1 MKEYISKF
9 LSLLYVVFAS
19 IFVTVIYF
27 GIVAFWGFLLLALL
41 NWASLKYFHYPLFYI
56 LHTQIF
62 YIISLIIVL
71 FVYTF
76 WVIENYIESEGSKIR
91 EIEREKNDIIH
102 KLTAEK
108 NEITDKTSQEIS
120 ELKYDNEIYKQ
131 SLLEKSSGF
140 PTLLSAIAQYEGMR
154 DEVLEEYLIYKKHP
168 SLKGSEVVKEQSARR
183 RYAEF
188 ELRKTKAIIEYYES
202 IAPFLL
208 EYKDD
213 IILPENEDLISEY
226 SDEEKLDPAI
236 NYLTKQEYRK
246 LSSID
251 RNQMALDRFWKRQ
264 KSNWLLGRIYERYIG
279 YIYEENGYDVE
290 YVGIFKGYEDLGR
303 DLICT
308 KKNEIVVVQCKNWS
322 RFKTIYEKHIF
333 QFFGTVF
340 QYKDENKNKKVNA
353 VFYTTTK
360 LSDLARR
367 FAKELGIGL
376 KEEFKMENNYPC
388 IKCNI
393 SRVDGTKIYHLPFDQ
408 KYDNVKIERHKG
420 EFYCTSVK
428 EAEDAGFRRAFR
440 YKGLKK
446 N

>member
-1 MKEYISKF
+1 M
-9 LSLLYVVFAS
+9 L
-19 IFVTVIYF
+19 
-27 GIVAFWGFLLLALL
+27 
-41 NWASLKYFHYPLFYI
+41 
-56 LHTQIF
+56 
-62 YIISLIIVL
+62 VL

-108 NEITDKTSQEIS
+108 NELTDKTSQEIS
-120 ELKYDNEIYKQ
+120 ELKYDNELYKQ

-140 PTLLSAIAQYEGMR
+140 PTLLSAITQYEGMR
-154 DEVLEEYLIYKKHP
+154 DEVLEEYLKYKKHP
-168 SLKGSEVVKEQSARR
+168 SLKGSEVIKEQSAIR
-183 RYAEF
+183 RYAEY
-188 ELRKTKAIIEYYES
+188 EHKKTKSIIEYYES

-213 IILPENEDLISEY
+213 IALPENEDLLAEY
-226 SDEEKLDPAI
+226 SEEEKLDPTV

-251 RNQMALDRFWKRQ
+251 RNQMALDRFWKRP
-264 KSNWLLGRIYERYIG
+264 KSNWILGRIYERYVG
-279 YIYEENGYDVE
+279 YIYEEKGYDVE

-308 KKNEIVVVQCKNWS
+308 KKNEIVVIQCKNWS
-322 RFKTIYEKHIF
+322 KFKTIYEKHIF

-340 QYKDENKNKKVNA
+340 QYKDENKDKKVNA

-367 FAKELGIGL
+367 FAKELNIGL
-376 KEEFKMENNYPC
+376 EEEFKMENHYPC

-408 KYDNVKIERHKG
+408 QYDKVKIEKQTG
-420 EFYCTSVK
+420 EFYCKSVK
-428 EAEDAGFRRAFR
+428 EAEEAGFRRAFR
-440 YKGLKK
+440 YKGLSKS
-446 N
+446 NI